1 MVLTHAGHLWLC
13 IWKCMCPRNSEAVR
27 FKNRRPFWWESLLSL
42 FKRDSS
48 IHISC
53 LQRLSLWG
61 WCMITVF
68 RCPSWQNSNKN
79 NTFDC
84 LSCKTRTGCSGD
96 DEQSVPTLCKMN
108 TLWKWLL
115 AVLIFGQFG
124 GDRGYKP
131 RASHTLASIESENLV
146 LSVLKTSRLLI
157 SAAWFLNACITEGSA
172 ASQSCAASSLPGV
185 PF

>member
-79 NTFDC
+79 NTLIVFHAKAGLAALEMMSSQFQPYVRWTLCGSDC
-84 LSCKTRTGCSGD
+84 LLFWFLVSLEETGATSQGLLTPLPPLKAKTWFC
-96 DEQSVPTLCKMN
+96 
-108 TLWKWLL
+108 
-115 AVLIFGQFG
+115 QFSRPQ
-124 GDRGYKP
+124 DCW
-131 RASHTLASIESENLV
+131 LV
-146 LSVLKTSRLLI
+146 LLG
-157 SAAWFLNACITEGSA
+157 F
-172 ASQSCAASSLPGV
+172 
-185 PF
+185 